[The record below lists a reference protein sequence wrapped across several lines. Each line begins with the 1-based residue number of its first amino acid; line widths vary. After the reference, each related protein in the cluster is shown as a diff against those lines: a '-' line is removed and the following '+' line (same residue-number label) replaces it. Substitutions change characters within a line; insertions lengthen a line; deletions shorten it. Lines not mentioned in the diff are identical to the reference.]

1 MNASKRLL
9 RIGDLADR
17 SGLSRHTLNHYL
29 LLGLITEEARTP
41 TGRCLFSPRV
51 LGRLAD
57 IASMKPRRTLKQIR
71 ENLTRRAR

>member
-1 MNASKRLL
+1 MNAPKHLL
-9 RIGDLADR
+9 RIGDLAAR

-41 TGRCLFSPRV
+41 TGRRLFSPRV

-57 IASMKPRRTLKQIR
+57 IASMKPQRTLNQIR
-71 ENLTRRAR
+71 ENLARRSR